1 MPRLFFRFQR
11 CQLFKHNLLLIR
23 KEQLMKREQV
33 VKQPN
38 TNVKKV
44 AFNLIKQAVVYLPDD
59 AKTALR
65 NAYDEETSAIGK
77 TQLKTI
83 LDNIALAEKHQAPIC
98 QDTGTITFYVKAGA
112 NAENLDSV
120 EEALVSATRKATV
133 EVPLRPNAVDPFTQ
147 KNSGDNTGRLI
158 PQVHWEIVQGDSLEL
173 TVMMKGGGSE
183 NACALGMLV
192 PGEGLKG
199 LKRFVVD
206 AVIKAGA
213 QPCPPTIIGVG
224 VGGGADTALNLAKKA
239 LLKPL
244 DEVNVNPEVAGLE
257 REILE
262 MANMTGIGPM
272 GLGGRTTVLGV
283 HVDYAFRHPASFPVA
298 VAFNCWAARRASAR
312 IKADGS
318 VEYLTHKAK
327 GES

>member
-1 MPRLFFRFQR
+1 MPRVFFRFQR

-23 KEQLMKREQV
+23 KKRLMKRERV
-33 VKQPN
+33 VKQLN
-38 TNVKKV
+38 ANVKEV

-59 AKTALR
+59 VKAALR
-65 NAYDEETSAIGK
+65 KAYDEETSAIGK
-77 TQLKTI
+77 TQLKAI
-83 LDNIALAEKHQAPIC
+83 LNNIALAEKHQAPIC
-98 QDTGTITFYVKAGA
+98 QDTGTIIFYVKAGA

-120 EEALVSATRKATV
+120 EEALVNATRKATV

-173 TVMMKGGGSE
+173 TVIMKGGGSE

-244 DEVNVNPEVAGLE
+244 DEVNVNPQVAGLE

-298 VAFNCWAARRASAR
+298 AAFNCWAARRASAR

-327 GES
+327 GEI

>member
-1 MPRLFFRFQR
+1 M
-11 CQLFKHNLLLIR
+11 
-23 KEQLMKREQV
+23 

-59 AKTALR
+59 VKAALR
-65 NAYDEETSAIGK
+65 KAYDEETSAIGK
-77 TQLKTI
+77 TQLKAI
-83 LDNIALAEKHQAPIC
+83 LDNIVLAEKHQAPIC